1 MHNYP
6 LSLRFKV
13 IAISSQIYI
22 LDANNNEICYVK
34 QKAFKLKEDI
44 RIYTNEDQRT
54 LMGMISARSIIDFG
68 ATYDLKDEN
77 EQPIG
82 EMRRHG
88 MRSILQA
95 YYEVKLN
102 DQVKLTITESNP
114 VVKFIDGF
122 VSGIPIIGV
131 LANYILHPKYTVT
144 DAGNNV
150 LFELKKMPSFF
161 ERRFEIACKA
171 SNVDEH
177 TEHLSLLAMT
187 LAVLM
192 EGDDG

>member
-13 IAISSQIYI
+13 IAISSQIYV
-22 LDANNNEICYVK
+22 LDANNNALCYVK

-44 RIYTNEDQRT
+44 RIFTNEDQQS

-77 EQPIG
+77 ERPIG
-82 EMRRHG
+82 EMRRYG

-95 YYEVKLN
+95 HYEVKVN
-102 DQVKLTITESNP
+102 DALALTITESNP
-114 VVKFIDGF
+114 VAKFVDNLVG
-122 VSGIPIIGV
+122 GIPIIGV
-131 LANYILHPKYTVT
+131 VSNYILHPKYAVT
-144 DAGNNV
+144 DADGKR
-150 LFELKKMPSFF
+150 LFVLKKMPSLF
-161 ERRFEIACKA
+161 ERRFQIDCDAQ
-171 SNVDEH
+171 VDDQ
-177 TEHLSLLAMT
+177 TERLSLLAMMLT
-187 LAVLM
+187 VLL